1 MIPDTQLEKLY
12 NAITDAINN
21 EASDDEINRLIES
34 FQVPHS
40 REVDSIVAII
50 ARLHTALIGV
60 QPSPRFVRELRRDL
74 LATYEQQLVQRIRSL
89 PARVQIAALL
99 VMVGGFLMLLTRRR
113 PATKMKSAAI

>member
-50 ARLHTALIGV
+50 ERLHTALIGV
-60 QPSPRFVRELRRDL
+60 QPAPRFVRELRRDL

-89 PARVQIAALL
+89 PARVQIAALI

-113 PATKMKSAAI
+113 PATRIKSAAI